1 MADVAGATGTV
12 DRGEITRKTGRV
24 VRVPAPDTPKLELAD
39 VPIEEPG
46 AGHVR
51 VRVHACGVCHSDF
64 ITVQNFLPGIAYPR
78 APGHEIAGTI
88 DAIGPEVAER
98 WKVGDRVGIGWHGG
112 HDGTCDRCR
121 RGDFI
126 TCLNL
131 QIPGIA
137 YDGGYADYVIVPA
150 VALARIPDEL
160 SFEEAAPL
168 MDAGVTTFNALRHSV
183 AGPGELVA
191 ILGIGG
197 LGHLA
202 VQFAAKMGF
211 NTVAIARGKDKE
223 SYALQ
228 LGAKRYID
236 SQSTD
241 PGAELQKLGGA
252 KVVLSTIT
260 SGAAMEPLLA
270 GLGVDGQLMIVGAAS
285 EPLSV
290 NTVPMIFKRHSIKA
304 WPSGTCMDSEDTLNF
319 SVQTGIR
326 PQIETMPL
334 ERAAEAY
341 QRMMEGKPRFRMVLT
356 TSA

>member
-1 MADVAGATGTV
+1 MADIAGFARETT
-12 DRGEITRKTGRV
+12 RGEVAVKTARK
-24 VRVPAPDTPKLELAD
+24 VRVPSADSPTLEVTN
-39 VPIEEPG
+39 VPIDEPS

-51 VRVHACGVCHSDF
+51 VRVHACGVCHSDVL
-64 ITVQNFLPGIAYPR
+64 TVHNAWPGITYPR

-98 WKVGDRVGIGWHGG
+98 WKIGDRVGIGWHGG

-121 RGDFI
+121 RGDFL
-126 TCLNL
+126 TCPNL

-137 YDGGYADYVIVPA
+137 YDGGYADYAIVPA

-160 SFEEAAPL
+160 SFEDAAPL

-183 AGPGELVA
+183 AGPGEVVA

-211 NTVAIARGKDKE
+211 HTVAIARGKDKE
-223 SYALQ
+223 SYALE
-228 LGAKRYID
+228 LGAKQYID

-241 PGAELQKLGGA
+241 PAAELQKLGGA
-252 KVVLSTIT
+252 KVVLSAIT

-270 GLGVDGQLMIVGAAS
+270 GLGVDGQLMIVGAAL

-290 NTVPMIFKRHSIKA
+290 NTLPMIGKRHSIKA

-326 PQIETMPL
+326 PLIETMPL
-334 ERAAEAY
+334 ERAADAY
-341 QRMMEGKPRFRMVLT
+341 ERMMDGKARFRMVLT
-356 TSA
+356 T